1 MKHRTILD
9 RVADLE
15 QRMAVLELKSGI
27 EPPVSTEQAGRT
39 YSTAGAQ
46 SSESA
51 TPTSLASILL
61 QRGAE
66 TAPPVIQVPASIDCF
81 VPDPSSP
88 LQPSS
93 SAAPAAHPP
102 ISPPAILPSFE
113 PARAQPGS
121 VQVLHRNTERT
132 VALRE
137 TIESKI
143 GGRWYAVIGA
153 FVVIVGLVLFFKL
166 AWERGWL
173 TVPPAF
179 RCIGGAA
186 FGFALLGAG
195 EWVRRKVKPEA
206 AVGLTAAGL
215 GSIYASV
222 FAAYGAFHLLSPAVA
237 FVLLSLTIAI
247 GIGIGVRQRSIV
259 VSILSLIGGYVA
271 PILIGSQGANPW
283 VMPSYLLM
291 LLVVSAGVTAWVG
304 GRLSPLRTVAWVGS
318 ILIGT
323 PWALFL
329 RADHGIA
336 VFYFAAIWAVMHA
349 EMIWSSRRK
358 LVVANENGFVPLSVR
373 RAGALALSFTTTAW
387 AVGLS
392 IVMCR
397 TWGVPQWMPAA
408 AGLFACGSCAIV
420 MAGSLRVFVDVP
432 RGDSERLGSG
442 LAVQAGVLL
451 GLTLTLLVSGPV
463 ESLSWLGLALGA
475 AVAGKWQR
483 SPWLIIYGVVALI
496 VASLRI
502 WAFELFRGRL
512 TSVVIDFHG
521 LHFSTWTLLLWAL
534 AAVWLTF
541 AMLARRTPAPAWRS
555 DAPFDSGWKILADI
569 MLLVGG
575 VGLCLFACVPGTAW
589 AWMPAAAVLVVL
601 VMTVLLLWKSPFKIE
616 TGVGRV
622 LGVLVMPA
630 AIAMC
635 TFPLYKT
642 AWWETKGDYTVRV
655 GGVLDSNGSMTG
667 GATFSALMLS
677 PLAVAAAALL
687 SGWTVRRLA
696 GKALMPRTL
705 GLLFTIA
712 AGVVAAGLLA
722 VGVCHESD
730 PFSVVGLLWGLLALA
745 SAGVALLPMTRVSSL
760 PMGIVLW
767 ALATGGWTFW
777 FIFDQWPTLPG
788 VPLSV
793 LGIWIGLGLVVAA
806 LCSASAY
813 AALAGECAASERF
826 EVRQAASAALTAEV
840 LWKGLA
846 FTVFLVAT
854 SIEVSRSAAWMVDD
868 EKVRLAAVSIWWGVV
883 AITALVFGFARRRA
897 AIRYIGLGL
906 LGAAA
911 VKLLL
916 IDLASVGG
924 LWRVASFLGIGL
936 AMLGV
941 AVAYQKLSSVF
952 TDRPKPTEPVITEVE
967 PPTSGSSGG

>member
-1 MKHRTILD
+1 
-9 RVADLE
+9 
-15 QRMAVLELKSGI
+15 
-27 EPPVSTEQAGRT
+27 
-39 YSTAGAQ
+39 
-46 SSESA
+46 
-51 TPTSLASILL
+51 
-61 QRGAE
+61 
-66 TAPPVIQVPASIDCF
+66 
-81 VPDPSSP
+81 
-88 LQPSS
+88 
-93 SAAPAAHPP
+93 
-102 ISPPAILPSFE
+102 
-113 PARAQPGS
+113 
-121 VQVLHRNTERT
+121 
-132 VALRE
+132 
-137 TIESKI
+137 
-143 GGRWYAVIGA
+143 
-153 FVVIVGLVLFFKL
+153 
-166 AWERGWL
+166 
-173 TVPPAF
+173 
-179 RCIGGAA
+179 
-186 FGFALLGAG
+186 
-195 EWVRRKVKPEA
+195 
-206 AVGLTAAGL
+206 
-215 GSIYASV
+215 
-222 FAAYGAFHLLSPAVA
+222 
-237 FVLLSLTIAI
+237 
-247 GIGIGVRQRSIV
+247 
-259 VSILSLIGGYVA
+259 
-271 PILIGSQGANPW
+271 
-283 VMPSYLLM
+283 
-291 LLVVSAGVTAWVG
+291 
-304 GRLSPLRTVAWVGS
+304 
-318 ILIGT
+318 
-323 PWALFL
+323 
-329 RADHGIA
+329 
-336 VFYFAAIWAVMHA
+336 MHA

-483 SPWLIIYGVVALI
+483 SPWLIIYGVGALV

-521 LHFSTWTLLLWAL
+521 LHFSTWTMLLWAL
-534 AAVWLTF
+534 AAAWITF
-541 AMLARRTPAPAWRS
+541 AMLARRTPAPAWRP
-555 DAPFDSGWKILADI
+555 DAPLASGWKFLADI

-601 VMTVLLLWKSPFKIE
+601 VVTVLLLWTSPFKIE

-642 AWWETKGDYTVRV
+642 AWWEAKGDYMVRV
-655 GGVLDSNGSMTG
+655 GGVLDTNGAMTG
-667 GATFSALMLS
+667 GATFTALMLS
-677 PLAVAAAALL
+677 PLAVAAATLV

-722 VGVCHESD
+722 LGVCHESD

-745 SAGVALLPMTRVSSL
+745 SAAAALLPITRVSSL

-806 LCSASAY
+806 LCSARGY
-813 AALAGECAASERF
+813 ALLAQECRASEQF
-826 EVRQAASAALTAEV
+826 EVREAASAAHTAVV
-840 LWKGLA
+840 LWKSFA

-854 SIEVSRSAAWMVDD
+854 SIEVSRAAAWMVDD

-941 AVAYQKLSSVF
+941 AVAYQKLTSVF
-952 TDRPKPTEPVITEVE
+952 TDRPKPTEPAIAEIE